1 MKKSIHPQLHS
12 DALTTC
18 MSCGSKFAIPST
30 VKVQQVEV
38 CSSCHPLY
46 TGEFRGARSTE
57 GRVDRFRK
65 IQAESKKKQEADAAK
80 PPKKTR
86 VKKS

>member
-1 MKKSIHPQLHS
+1 MHP
-12 DALTTC
+12 DAVTTC
-18 MSCGSKFAIPST
+18 VSCGSVFNVPST

-38 CSSCHPLY
+38 CSACHPMY

-65 IQAESKKKQEADAAK
+65 LQAESKKKQEQDAAK
-80 PPKKTR
+80 PPKKPR
-86 VKKS
+86 VKKA